1 MQAKVADVSAREF
14 FSQIADP
21 DVFCGGG
28 SVAALAAAGAAAT
41 ALLVM
46 RLNVKR
52 RSNIGSR
59 DDIQQAIAD
68 TEAAIEAFHAA
79 ADDDIAILGELLNAQ
94 RAARSGG
101 SSDDYLVALTS
112 AAESPLRMAE
122 RIALLLDTIATQLP
136 ISTRFTVSD
145 LGAAAVLA
153 EGACR
158 AALLTAEVNIAMLGE
173 ADGIDAGLVQTLEDR
188 RAGVRTRVVER
199 SVMIEGVTRALM
211 LGTTPP
217 AAELGQGQA

>member
-1 MQAKVADVSAREF
+1 MQTKVADLSAREF
-14 FSQIADP
+14 FNQIADP

-52 RSNIGSR
+52 RSNAGKR
-59 DDIQQAIAD
+59 AEIQQAIGE
-68 TEAAIEAFHAA
+68 TEAAIDAFHAA
-79 ADDDIAILGELLNAQ
+79 ADDDIAILGELLTAQ

-101 SSDDYLVALTS
+101 SSDDYLAALTN

-122 RIALLLDTIATQLP
+122 RIAILLDTIATQLP

-158 AALLTAEVNIAMLGE
+158 AALLTAEVNIALLGD
-173 ADGIDAGLVQTLEDR
+173 ADGVDAGMVRNLEDR

-199 SVMIEGVTRALM
+199 SVMIEGVARALM
-211 LGTTPP
+211 LGTPPP
-217 AAELGQGQA
+217 AAELGKGQA